1 MKIPINNTLQGA
13 AMFLSVEQTVDQT
26 LPRSVVESCDQIT
39 ITHLPSKTLTRT
51 VDTVKKIN
59 DQAGIAK
66 AVPHIAARNLHSE
79 AELLNSCQGFCENG
93 VTNILI
99 IGGNRTQGLHYSSV
113 YELGHVIRDFEF
125 RKICGVYPQQES
137 FHHVKK
143 KKYSNFSE
151 GITQFCMKPSLL
163 NEFTHSTRIGVPSN
177 CSAKSL
183 LKYAKLCGIAKT
195 AKATMQNLEGARFLT
210 LDGFNTRAFLKK
222 INFSSIH
229 IYNFGRIEQTVAS
242 LRD

>member
-1 MKIPINNTLQGA
+1 
-13 AMFLSVEQTVDQT
+13 MFLSVEQTVDQT

-39 ITHLPSKTLTRT
+39 VTHLPSKTLTRT
-51 VDTVKKIN
+51 IDTVKEIN
-59 DQAGIAK
+59 DQAGLAK

-79 AELLNSCQGFCENG
+79 AELINSCQGFKENG
-93 VTNILI
+93 VTTVLVV
-99 IGGNRTQGLHYSSV
+99 GGNRAQGLYYSSV
-113 YELGHVIRDFEF
+113 YELCSVIRDFEF

-137 FHHVKK
+137 FQHVKK

-163 NEFTHSTRIGVPSN
+163 NEFAHSTRIGVPSN

-183 LKYAKLCGIAKT
+183 LKYAKLCGIAKSAKT
-195 AKATMQNLEGARFLT
+195 AIQNLEGIKFLT
-210 LDGFNTRAFLKK
+210 AHGFNTRSFVKR
-222 INFSSIH
+222 INSSNIH